1 MYYNQCMPRLTVRR
15 TGNSLSLAL
24 PRGLVRELGVAPG
37 DQVLAT
43 VQRIP
48 RLASLSGRMRGRLTP
63 EEFTR
68 MSNEGEDL
76 G

>member
-1 MYYNQCMPRLTVRR
+1 MPRLTVRR

-24 PRGLVRELGVAPG
+24 PRGVVQELGVTAG
-37 DQVLAT
+37 DEVLAT

-48 RLASLSGRMRGRLTP
+48 PLASLAGRLRGRLTP